1 MKVIKPIR
9 VFMCTYQNPNTLIS
23 QLASVK
29 GPCLYISSI
38 LKAICSHLTF
48 LKLGGLKINDLRSDG
63 LF

>member
-1 MKVIKPIR
+1 
-9 VFMCTYQNPNTLIS
+9 MCTYQNPNTLIS
-23 QLASVK
+23 QLGSVK